1 METTLHRQ
9 LKALYAPSAG
19 QLEVRLGDYRIDA
32 VREKRLIEIQASSL
46 GAIRKKIRTLLA
58 DHDVLVVK
66 PLAARKL
73 LVKRPAPTR
82 ERGRGGGRGRGKQPP
97 EAETRRLSPVRE
109 GFLHFFADLVYFVDV
124 FPHPRLVIDVI
135 LTEQEELRQVL
146 ARPRWGRSYR
156 IVDRR
161 LVAIAGRRTLQ
172 TASDLVGLLPPGLP
186 DPFTSAD
193 LARVAGIPRWLAQKM
208 TYCLRQ
214 TGVATAVERRRAGW
228 SYTIPTTVRE
238 AS

>member
-9 LKALYAPSAG
+9 LKALYAPDTG
-19 QLEVRLGDYRIDA
+19 QLEVRLGDFRIDA
-32 VREKRLIEIQASSL
+32 VRENRLIEIQASSL
-46 GAIRKKIRTLLA
+46 GAIRRKIRTLLA

-73 LVKRPAPTR
+73 LVKRPAPA
-82 ERGRGGGRGRGKQPP
+82 RGRGRRQRPLEP
-97 EAETRRLSPVRE
+97 EVRRLSPLKE

-124 FPHPRLVIDVI
+124 FPHPRLVIDIV
-135 LTEQEELRQVL
+135 LTEQEELRQML
-146 ARPRWGRSYR
+146 ARPRWGRNYR

-161 LVAIAGRRTLQ
+161 LVAVAGRHTLQ
-172 TASDLVGLLPPGLP
+172 TASDLVGLLPSGLP

-193 LARVAGIPRWLAQKM
+193 LARVAAVPRWLAQKV

-214 TGVATAVERRRAGW
+214 TGAATAVERRRAGW